1 MPGTLFVVATPI
13 GNLDDISARA
23 LRILGQVALIAAED
37 TRRTGRLLARYGI
50 KTPTTSLHA
59 HNEKQKTPA
68 IIQRLLEGNDVALV
82 SDAGTPTVSDPGRQL
97 IRDAAAAGL
106 RTEPIPG
113 PSAAIA
119 ALSISGFPGDTFTF
133 LGFPPTRSQARSSWL
148 DRLSQTRGSIIF
160 FEAPHRIR
168 RTLEE
173 VRLRVGETDVVV
185 TRELTKMHEE
195 LVRRPISNAIEV
207 LGTPRGELTV
217 VLFLGDKTNINR
229 SGPPDDARI
238 ADEYAELMERGTV
251 MRREALRE
259 LAGRYH
265 LTQRQVY
272 SALERFKKC
281 VE

>member
-1 MPGTLFVVATPI
+1 
-13 GNLDDISARA
+13 
-23 LRILGQVALIAAED
+23 
-37 TRRTGRLLARYGI
+37 
-50 KTPTTSLHA
+50 
-59 HNEKQKTPA
+59 
-68 IIQRLLEGNDVALV
+68 
-82 SDAGTPTVSDPGRQL
+82 
-97 IRDAAAAGL
+97 
-106 RTEPIPG
+106 
-113 PSAAIA
+113 
-119 ALSISGFPGDTFTF
+119 
-133 LGFPPTRSQARSSWL
+133 
-148 DRLSQTRGSIIF
+148 
-160 FEAPHRIR
+160 
-168 RTLEE
+168 
-173 VRLRVGETDVVV
+173 
-185 TRELTKMHEE
+185 MHEE